1 MFLLEGYCQP
11 QTCPQSESVCVAPS
25 FLSPGRLSGSRDI
38 KAISV
43 VWWWVLCLPRAG
55 FHAVSHQTRCPSG
68 TDGGGRVGNAGEQ
81 WGEIKQQLRIHSLD
95 RGSGSRDWVGGVV
108 LCLCLS
114 FGGNKLTA
122 SEWINGKCL
131 RPAASHHRQCC
142 TITAEPIICDYWDC
156 AHVWRIKVSPQFD
169 PFHLQQIVDIQHQCI
184 KAAHTDNQLCKA
196 KTHSHLPSSRPHSQE
211 HHYPYPSRE
220 RSCLFISESILY
232 TSRRTTSGRLR

>member
-1 MFLLEGYCQP
+1 MGALFTPSWFSCRQSPDTLPLGDGRWRQGWKRRRAVRRD
-11 QTCPQSESVCVAPS
+11 QTAAEDS
-25 FLSPGRLSGSRDI
+25 FSGPGKWLAWLSG
-38 KAISV
+38 
-43 VWWWVLCLPRAG
+43 
-55 FHAVSHQTRCPSG
+55 RCF
-68 TDGGGRVGNAGEQ
+68 
-81 WGEIKQQLRIHSLD
+81 
-95 RGSGSRDWVGGVV
+95 VV

-131 RPAASHHRQCC
+131 RPAASHHRQRC